1 VKVLVTGG
9 VGFIGSHVVEQLL
22 ARGHVVRVLDDLS
35 TGKRGHLPL
44 GRTGLTFIRGNV
56 ADGQVVGQAM
66 QGMEGVI
73 HLAAV
78 ASVQASIADPI
89 GTHQTNLV
97 GTLHL
102 LEAARREKVGRF
114 VYASSAAV
122 YGDAADLPV
131 GEESRLQPLSPYA
144 IDKLSGEYYLRQYH
158 RLYALNSLCLR
169 FFNVYGPRQDP
180 SSPYSGVISIFTDRA
195 AAGKP
200 VTIYGDGLQSRDF
213 VYVGDLA
220 ELVVRGLSVPVTS
233 PVILNI
239 GTGRPTSLLEL
250 LETLEGLLG
259 RAIERH
265 FEPRRAGD
273 IRHSLADDRRLRRV
287 LGETT
292 WTPLHVGLKRLMQ
305 EGVSC
310 PNSTVPETES

>member
-9 VGFIGSHVVEQLL
+9 AGFIGSHVVELLL
-22 ARGHVVRVLDDLS
+22 ARGHAVRVLDDLS
-35 TGKRGHLPL
+35 TGRRDNLPA
-44 GRTGLTFIRGNV
+44 GRAGLTFMQGSV
-56 ADGQVVGQAM
+56 ADGQVVDRAM
-66 QGMEGVI
+66 QGMEAVI

-97 GTLHL
+97 GTLNL
-102 LEAARREKVGRF
+102 LEAARREKVVRF

-131 GEESRLQPLSPYA
+131 SEESRLQPLSPYA
-144 IDKLSGEYYLRQYH
+144 IDKLSGEYYLAQYH
-158 RLYALNSLCLR
+158 RLYAIEGLCLR

-180 SSPYSGVISIFTDRA
+180 SSPYSGVISVFTDRA

-200 VTIYGDGLQSRDF
+200 LTIFGDGLQTRDF

-220 ELVVRGLSVPVTS
+220 ELVVRSLSVPVTS
-233 PVILNI
+233 PVTLNI

-259 RAIERH
+259 RAIERR
-265 FEPRRAGD
+265 FEPPRAGD
-273 IRHSLADDRRLRRV
+273 IRHSLADDGRLRRV
-287 LGETT
+287 LGEAT
-292 WTPLHVGLKRLMQ
+292 WTPLHVGLKRLIQ
-305 EGVSC
+305 EDVS
-310 PNSTVPETES
+310 